1 VKVKAYD
8 QKDNR
13 WIVSANWS
21 LTHPELTSQSA
32 LEQLQGDETTFV
44 PYLASTEHYTITA
57 AYYDGVT
64 FHEVSI
70 NVTVAHGDLNS
81 VTLTAT
87 GSDGLANTV
96 FDITSDEHIDFT
108 SALADLDMN
117 PIDPSILEWYLK
129 NTDTGVSTVITDEL
143 VANNMRWDA
152 SAVGNWSISASA
164 ISDSGYNISD
174 AVAVSVVH
182 GEAVNVNAELDT
194 TTQTAG
200 EEITMVVTGTDSDG
214 NTFPQIVEWLENDVT
229 VENITAGESE
239 GTYVYLATTAGE
251 HTLKYTTG
259 STDSTLAITVEAQR
273 IVDSLD
279 IQISSQ
285 SVDQLSNFTVTVKAF
300 DMYLNQIE
308 VPPSADVDATGR
320 AEVSQQGPGVWNVI
334 TLDDG
339 TVTVTITA
347 GKVSE
352 ERNIEVEG
360 NFGGFFKAGGPLY
373 YVGAG
378 LLGIVSIV
386 IVGLLISMLRGG
398 ESGYD
403 DDDDDY
409 DDDDDDDSDA
419 PRGATPGPTGPAPAS
434 GPTGPAPGPSGPA
447 PEQKE
452 VPEIVQEDTAWQVDH
467 RVDDDGTE
475 WAEDENGTWWYRQE
489 GDTDWGEW
497 KD

>member
-1 VKVKAYD
+1 MLPGAPAIWSPTSRGAKIIQATYETITSEITITVEEGAIVSLILLVDNDVATWEHFDITADDLFDVKVKAYD

-87 GSDGLANTV
+87 GIDGLANTV

-174 AVAVSVVH
+174 AIAVSVVH
-182 GEAVNVNAELDT
+182 G
-194 TTQTAG
+194 
-200 EEITMVVTGTDSDG
+200 
-214 NTFPQIVEWLENDVT
+214 
-229 VENITAGESE
+229 
-239 GTYVYLATTAGE
+239 
-251 HTLKYTTG
+251 
-259 STDSTLAITVEAQR
+259 
-273 IVDSLD
+273 
-279 IQISSQ
+279 
-285 SVDQLSNFTVTVKAF
+285 
-300 DMYLNQIE
+300 
-308 VPPSADVDATGR
+308 
-320 AEVSQQGPGVWNVI
+320 
-334 TLDDG
+334 
-339 TVTVTITA
+339 
-347 GKVSE
+347 
-352 ERNIEVEG
+352 
-360 NFGGFFKAGGPLY
+360 
-373 YVGAG
+373 
-378 LLGIVSIV
+378 
-386 IVGLLISMLRGG
+386 
-398 ESGYD
+398 
-403 DDDDDY
+403 
-409 DDDDDDDSDA
+409 
-419 PRGATPGPTGPAPAS
+419 
-434 GPTGPAPGPSGPA
+434 
-447 PEQKE
+447 
-452 VPEIVQEDTAWQVDH
+452 
-467 RVDDDGTE
+467 
-475 WAEDENGTWWYRQE
+475 
-489 GDTDWGEW
+489 
-497 KD
+497 

>member
-1 VKVKAYD
+1 M
-8 QKDNR
+8 N
-13 WIVSANWS
+13 
-21 LTHPELTSQSA
+21 
-32 LEQLQGDETTFV
+32 
-44 PYLASTEHYTITA
+44 
-57 AYYDGVT
+57 
-64 FHEVSI
+64 
-70 NVTVAHGDLNS
+70 
-81 VTLTAT
+81 
-87 GSDGLANTV
+87 
-96 FDITSDEHIDFT
+96 
-108 SALADLDMN
+108 AD
-117 PIDPSILEWYLK
+117 
-129 NTDTGVSTVITDEL
+129 
-143 VANNMRWDA
+143 
-152 SAVGNWSISASA
+152 
-164 ISDSGYNISD
+164 
-174 AVAVSVVH
+174 
-182 GEAVNVNAELDT
+182 LDT

-259 STDSTLAITVEAQR
+259 STDSTLVITVEAQR

-373 YVGAG
+373 YV
-378 LLGIVSIV
+378 
-386 IVGLLISMLRGG
+386 
-398 ESGYD
+398 
-403 DDDDDY
+403 
-409 DDDDDDDSDA
+409 
-419 PRGATPGPTGPAPAS
+419 
-434 GPTGPAPGPSGPA
+434 
-447 PEQKE
+447 
-452 VPEIVQEDTAWQVDH
+452 
-467 RVDDDGTE
+467 
-475 WAEDENGTWWYRQE
+475 
-489 GDTDWGEW
+489 
-497 KD
+497 

>member
-1 VKVKAYD
+1 
-8 QKDNR
+8 
-13 WIVSANWS
+13 
-21 LTHPELTSQSA
+21 
-32 LEQLQGDETTFV
+32 
-44 PYLASTEHYTITA
+44 PYLASSEHYTITA

-70 NVTVAHGDLNS
+70 NVTVSNGDLNS

-117 PIDPSILEWYLK
+117 PIDPSILEWYLM
-129 NTDTGVSTVITDEL
+129 NTDTGISTVITDEL

-152 SAVGNWSISASA
+152 SEVGNWSVSASA

-174 AVAVSVVH
+174 VVTVSVVH
-182 GEAVNVNAELDT
+182 GVAVSVNAVLDA

-200 EEITMVVTGTDSDG
+200 EEIAMVVTGTDSDG

-229 VENITAGESE
+229 VENITAGESD

-259 STDSTLAITVEAQR
+259 STDSSLVITVEAQR

-279 IQISSQ
+279 IEISSQ

-308 VPPSADVDATGR
+308 VPPSADVDSTGR

-339 TVTVTITA
+339 TLTVTITA

-360 NFGGFFKAGGPLY
+360 NIGGFFKAGGPLY

-398 ESGYD
+398 DSGYD
-403 DDDDDY
+403 DDDDEY
-409 DDDDDDDSDA
+409 DDDDDDDSNA

-452 VPEIVQEDTAWQVDH
+452 VPEIVQEDTAWQADH